1 MGRGSGNG
9 MDETQF
15 KEEARALRPV
25 LAREARRYSGSADE
39 AEDIVQDALLRL
51 WQIRAE
57 LRSPMAALAR
67 VLVRNLSID
76 ALRSRKYT
84 VSVEAMDVGDS
95 PTDDDSRYERVM
107 LLLAQLPPWQQTIF
121 RMRHMEG
128 LDYADIA
135 EMTGTSA
142 AAVRQV
148 VSRARRTILQRYTSL
163 SCKTNN

>member
-1 MGRGSGNG
+1 MGRGNGDG

-25 LAREARRYSGSADE
+25 LARDARRYLGSADE

-57 LRSPMAALAR
+57 LRSPMVALAR
-67 VLVRNLSID
+67 VLVRNLSIS
-76 ALRSRKYT
+76 ALRSRKRT
-84 VSVEAMDVGDS
+84 VSVEAIDVGDS
-95 PTDDDSRYERVM
+95 PATDDSRYERIVS
-107 LLLAQLPPWQQTIF
+107 LLGQLPPWQQTIF

-135 EMTGTSA
+135 ELTGTSA
-142 AAVRQV
+142 AAVRQA
-148 VSRARRTILQRYTSL
+148 VSRARRTILQRYTSS

>member
-1 MGRGSGNG
+1 MGRGNGDG

-25 LAREARRYSGSADE
+25 LARDARRYLGSADE

-57 LRSPMAALAR
+57 LRSPMVALAR
-67 VLVRNLSID
+67 VLVRNLSIS
-76 ALRSRKYT
+76 ALRSRKRT
-84 VSVEAMDVGDS
+84 VSVEAIDVGDS
-95 PTDDDSRYERVM
+95 PAADDSRYERIVS
-107 LLLAQLPPWQQTIF
+107 LLGQLPSWQQTIF

-135 EMTGTSA
+135 ELTGTSA
-142 AAVRQV
+142 AAVRQA
-148 VSRARRTILQRYTSL
+148 VSRARRTILQRYTSS

>member
-1 MGRGSGNG
+1 MGRGNGDG

-25 LAREARRYSGSADE
+25 LARDARRYSGSADE

-57 LRSPMAALAR
+57 LRSPMVALAR
-67 VLVRNLSID
+67 VLVRNLSIS
-76 ALRSRKYT
+76 ALRSRKRT
-84 VSVEAMDVGDS
+84 VSVEAIDVGDS
-95 PTDDDSRYERVM
+95 PAANDSRYERIVS
-107 LLLAQLPPWQQTIF
+107 LLGQLPPWQQTIF

-135 EMTGTSA
+135 ELTGTSA
-142 AAVRQV
+142 AAVRQA
-148 VSRARRTILQRYTSL
+148 VSRARRTILQRYTSS

>member
-1 MGRGSGNG
+1 MGRGNGDG

-25 LAREARRYSGSADE
+25 LARDARRYSGSADE
-39 AEDIVQDALLRL
+39 AEDIVQDALLWL

-57 LRSPMAALAR
+57 LRSPMSALAR
-67 VLVRNLSID
+67 VLVRNLSIS
-76 ALRSRKYT
+76 ALRSRKRT
-84 VSVEAMDVGDS
+84 VSVEAIDVGDS
-95 PTDDDSRYERVM
+95 PAADDSRYERIVS
-107 LLLAQLPPWQQTIF
+107 LLGQLPPWQQTIF

-135 EMTGTSA
+135 ELTGTSA
-142 AAVRQV
+142 AAVRQA
-148 VSRARRTILQRYTSL
+148 VSRARRTILQRYTSS